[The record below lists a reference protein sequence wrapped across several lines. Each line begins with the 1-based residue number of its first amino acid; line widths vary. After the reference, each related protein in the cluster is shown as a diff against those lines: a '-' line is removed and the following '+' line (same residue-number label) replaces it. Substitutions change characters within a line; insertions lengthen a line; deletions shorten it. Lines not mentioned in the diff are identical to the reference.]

1 MKRKTIIQLTAALAA
16 VGLVMICVDKNTSK
30 VAFAAFEGVE
40 GSSEFIDTAEYAEEQ
55 AAAPVVLETENVIS
69 SEEMEAP
76 LEEKRLCQA
85 QKIFQKKVQSK
96 QRLHR

>member
-16 VGLVMICVDKNTSK
+16 VGLVMIGVDRNTSK

-40 GSSEFIDTAEYAEEQ
+40 GSSEFIDTAEY
-55 AAAPVVLETENVIS
+55 NNWRHRFNK
-69 SEEMEAP
+69 
-76 LEEKRLCQA
+76 KRLYQA

-96 QRLHR
+96 QRLRRQLKP